1 MNNSFFIGR
10 LVRDPELKTTESGK
24 KVVNTTIAVQRSY
37 KNSDGSYDA
46 DFIDCTFW
54 EHNAEYVSKMK
65 SGNQL
70 AVQGRTETRIYEKEN
85 GNKVK
90 DYNLIVDS
98 IKNLEKTN
106 EKSKE
111 MDI

>member
-10 LVRDPELKTTESGK
+10 LVRDPELKTLENGK

-37 KNSDGSYDA
+37 KNSDGNYDA

-54 EHNAEYVSKMK
+54 EHNAEYISKMK

-85 GNKVK
+85 GMKVK

-111 MDI
+111 MDN